1 MILGRG
7 DSEISSTLNAMRL
20 EEQARAA
27 LAEANY
33 RVHQGEKL
41 ECLHSLEG
49 ENLDL
54 GCISNSQRG
63 FSMKRKGVAIQK
75 GKGSKLSR
83 ELKRI
88 SIQ

>member
-49 ENLDL
+49 EIWIWGVFQIL
-54 GCISNSQRG
+54 RG
-63 FSMKRKGVAIQK
+63 VSV
-75 GKGSKLSR
+75 
-83 ELKRI
+83 
-88 SIQ
+88 

>member
-63 FSMKRKGVAIQK
+63 FSMKKRGLQ
-75 GKGSKLSR
+75 SKR
-83 ELKRI
+83 GRGAN
-88 SIQ
+88 